1 MRLSFIT
8 AEDQAK
14 FEQLFKAAAGDDV
27 TLEGRC
33 RPAFVA
39 VFEYFETDRF

>member
-27 TLEGRC
+27 ILDGGSS
-33 RPAFVA
+33 P
-39 VFEYFETDRF
+39 